1 MAARKKAKGSKVQV
15 RRRNPDRSK
24 LMEQAIRDRGDGYN
38 DTSNVR
44 MWKERA
50 HRGIRDNRPYYQ
62 DVKRNLVFY
71 VGNQMKRESTGS
83 EAEWEMVM
91 KMMEGGDFLQV
102 NRILSSLAAQNSSL
116 LWKNPW
122 HKLNIRKVLAN
133 AQDAEALRNITEATL
148 NYALQSPKNHWLKKA
163 RLSVLSAHFG
173 LSWLKAVHV
182 PDSGGDYVIPTSELK
197 YGSVVMAGQAGDLPI
212 YLDGPP
218 KLDDQGNPVLRSGG
232 RYVVETRDPGDYWRT
247 EWVNPLHMVTDP
259 EGGNIFNEET
269 HQWVLQRQ
277 CWRWSRFKNIP
288 LFEDVVDDIRPVVRW
303 LNDDSNY
310 NPVYGDILKAVDD
323 DMEMALE
330 GGSDVGQESD
340 TLPEDEDKMRVWG
353 WQCFDIDRQRIEF
366 TIDGYHKLAAS
377 EPYPDYMDVSPY
389 SIIKLHEIPGTL
401 EPISEVSQVRGL
413 QRAYNFVQTL
423 KLRHVQRF
431 TRWYMAREGMFD
443 TRNESRIMDK
453 EDGRVVYYK
462 GGYSPSEMVPVK
474 DAPLGSDH
482 YMLGSE
488 VARDMDQTLGSS
500 EPRRGTSTGDTATEA
515 MMASKGIAGR
525 EYDKRSVIKEG
536 FEDHAGKYLAM
547 MQRTPELD
555 NSMLVQIVGPD
566 ALSYQGKSGR
576 AYIQGRY
583 SVNIE
588 LEELEPADSDTER
601 REFREIAATF
611 GPIVLAS
618 RAFTSRFFR
627 THRTFSED
635 LVRELT
641 EVGQQHLQSQM
652 AQNADGGNKIDGT
665 GPDGGRTTM
674 ARSAGRATRSG

>member
-1 MAARKKAKGSKVQV
+1 MTARKKAAKVRV
-15 RRRNPDRSK
+15 NKRNPSK
-24 LMEQAIRDRGDGYN
+24 SQLMEQAIRDRGDGYN
-38 DTSNVR
+38 DSSGVR
-44 MWKERA
+44 MWKERG

-102 NRILSSLAAQNSSL
+102 NRVLASLAAQNSSL

-122 HKLNIRKVLAN
+122 HKLNIRKLVAT
-133 AQDAEALRNITEATL
+133 AGDAEKLRNITEATL
-148 NYALQSPKNHWLKKA
+148 NYTLQSPKNHWLQKA
-163 RLSVLSAHFG
+163 RLAVLSSHFG

-182 PDSGGDYVIPTSELK
+182 PESGGDYVIPEAELK
-197 YGSVVMAGQAGDLPI
+197 YGHVVMGGESGDLPI

-218 KLDDQGNPVLRSGG
+218 KLDKEGQPMLRDGG
-232 RYVVETRDPGDYWRT
+232 KYVVETRDPGDYWRT

-269 HQWVLQRQ
+269 HQWVMQRQ
-277 CWRWSRFKNIP
+277 CWRWNRFKNIP
-288 LFEDVVDDIRPVVRW
+288 LFKDVVDDIRPVVRW

-310 NPVYGDILKAVDD
+310 NPVYGDILRAVDD

-330 GGSDVGQESD
+330 GGQDVGNDAEGS
-340 TLPEDEDKMRVWG
+340 PEDEDKMRVWG
-353 WQCFDIDRQRIEF
+353 WQCFDFDRQRIEF
-366 TIDGYHKLAAS
+366 LVDGYHKEAAS
-377 EPYPDYMDVSPY
+377 EPYPDYMDVHPY
-389 SIIKLHEIPGTL
+389 SVIKLHETPGTM

-443 TRNESRIMDK
+443 SRNEARIMDK

-462 GGYSPSEMVPVK
+462 GGFSPGEMVPVK

-482 YMLGSE
+482 YMLGAE
-488 VARDMDQTLGSS
+488 VAQDMDQIMGSS
-500 EPRRGTSTGDTATEA
+500 MQRKGATQGDTATESVLA
-515 MMASKGIAGR
+515 NEGLVGR
-525 EYDKRSVIKEG
+525 EYDKRAVIKEG
-536 FEDHAGKYLAM
+536 FEDHAGKVLSM

-566 ALSYQGKSGR
+566 ALFYQGKTGR

-583 SVNIE
+583 NVTIE
-588 LEELEPADSDTER
+588 LEELEPADSQAER

-618 RAFTSRFFR
+618 QAFTSRFFR
-627 THRTFSED
+627 THRTFSEA

-641 EVGQQHLQSQM
+641 EIGQQYLANES
-652 AQNADGGNKIDGT
+652 ARNEDGGNKIDGT
-665 GPDGGRTTM
+665 GPDGGRTTA
-674 ARSAGRATRSG
+674 ARSAGRATRGG